1 MVTPGGAVG
10 PGWPTSQSRDP
21 RRTADL
27 RSMEGTDDHV
37 TTDDLLDRIDDL
49 RSTVDTELDALRK
62 AVESLP
68 NGQKVSEVDNVLDVG
83 ATYDVVIEDDGT
95 NTKKGDPMGRIDGVA
110 TFIQNP
116 DDQNLAVGDTVSV
129 VISKT
134 GETHAKGVIPQGDA
148 DA

>member
-1 MVTPGGAVG
+1 
-10 PGWPTSQSRDP
+10 
-21 RRTADL
+21 
-27 RSMEGTDDHV
+27 MEGTDDHV